1 MVEGVKAKII
11 GNITCSSKL
20 RGNDK
25 LLTLARLLV
34 SEISYVV
41 LYNKH

>member
-1 MVEGVKAKII
+1 MVEGVKAKIM

-20 RGNDK
+20 S
-25 LLTLARLLV
+25 LARLPV